1 MSLSQKS
8 KIFDDYQKFSFGKFL
23 KFKKKCG
30 YCGEKIEKGEEVFRD
45 VKVPGFIGTR
55 EKAFC
60 CSEHA
65 NSYEKEIKGKKC
77 GCC

>member
-1 MSLSQKS
+1 MGL
-8 KIFDDYQKFSFGKFL
+8 FR
-23 KFKKKCG
+23 KKCE
-30 YCGEKIEKGEEVFRD
+30 YCGKKIEKGEEVFRD

-65 NSYEKEIKGKKC
+65 NNYEKEIEEHMKKGGKSCC
-77 GCC
+77 G